1 MKIKIYLYYI
11 LEDNLLKYVFL
22 FFSFYIL
29 IFEKEEKG
37 NNFIVLFLVKYLY
50 SFIFGKIVI

>member
-22 FFSFYIL
+22 FFSLYIL
-29 IFEKEEKG
+29 IPEKEEKG
-37 NNFIVLFLVKYLY
+37 NNSIVLFLVKYLH
-50 SFIFGKIVI
+50 SFTFGKIVT